1 MLSGIQYVYICQA
14 GDDSI
19 SGEDLSVMQT
29 VLTGFQRP
37 KRIELDQNSQNETYG
52 RFIAEPLERGF
63 GVTIGNALRRVL
75 LSSLAGAA
83 VTSVKIQGV
92 FHEFST
98 IPGVLE
104 DTTEI
109 ILNLKEMILKMYVE
123 SPKQLTLQAKGPKEV
138 QARDVTTD
146 ADIEILNPDLHIAT
160 LNKEAALDITMDVQL
175 GRGYV
180 PAERHVWDTTDPQV
194 IPIDAVFSPIRKVAF
209 HVESTRVGQ
218 STDYDRLVLDVYT
231 NGSIKPEDAVA
242 QAAKILRDHL
252 QIFINFH
259 DEPVV
264 EVQKIGEEQQK
275 LLENLNRSV
284 DELELS
290 VRSYNCL
297 KNANIRTI
305 GELVQKNESEML
317 KTRNFGRKSL
327 NEIKEILANM
337 GLSLGMDLESVDW

>member
-1 MLSGIQYVYICQA
+1 MQMMLA
-14 GDDSI
+14 G
-19 SGEDLSVMQT
+19 
-29 VLTGFQRP
+29 FHRP
-37 KRIELDQNSQNETYG
+37 KRIEIEPESLSDTYG

-75 LSSLAGAA
+75 LSSLTGAA
-83 VTSVKIQGV
+83 VTAIKIQGV
-92 FHEFST
+92 YHEFST

-109 ILNLKEMILKMYVE
+109 ILNLKELILKIHTE
-123 SPKQLTLQAKGPKEV
+123 KPKQLFLHASGIGEV
-138 QARDVTTD
+138 CARHITPD
-146 ADIEILNPDLHIAT
+146 ADIDILNPELRIAT
-160 LNKEAALDITMDVQL
+160 INKDATLDMVMDVQL

-180 PAERHVWDTTDPQV
+180 PAERHVQDIIDPQV
-194 IPIDAVFSPIRKVAF
+194 IAIDAVFSPIRKVAF

-218 STDYDRLVLDVYT
+218 STDYDRLILDVHT
-231 NGSIKPEDAVA
+231 NGSVHPEDAVS
-242 QAAKILRDHL
+242 QAAQILRDHL
-252 QIFINFH
+252 QVFINFH
-259 DEPVV
+259 DEPVADIP
-264 EVQKIGEEQQK
+264 KLDEEKQK

-305 GELVQKNESEML
+305 GELVQKNEAEML

-337 GLSLGMDLESVDW
+337 GLSLGMNLEGIDWEVGKE

>member
-1 MLSGIQYVYICQA
+1 MQNML
-14 GDDSI
+14 
-19 SGEDLSVMQT
+19 M
-29 VLTGFQRP
+29 GFQKP
-37 KRIELDQNSQNETYG
+37 KRIELDHGSQSETYG
-52 RFIAEPLERGF
+52 RFVAEPLERGF
-63 GVTIGNALRRVL
+63 GVTLGNALRRVL
-75 LSSLAGAA
+75 LSALPGAA
-83 VTSVKIQGV
+83 VTAIKIQGV

-98 IPGVLE
+98 ISGVLE

-109 ILNLKEMILKMYVE
+109 ILNLKEMILKMHVE
-123 SPKQLTLQAKGPKEV
+123 GPKELV
-138 QARDVTTD
+138 LHANGPGEVCARDITTD
-146 ADIEILNPDLHIAT
+146 ADVEVLNPDLHIAT
-160 LNKEAALDITMDVQL
+160 LNKEAVLEMTMDVQL

-180 PAERHVWDTTDPQV
+180 PAERHTWEIIDPQV

-218 STDYDRLVLDVYT
+218 STDYDRLILDVHT
-231 NGSIKPEDAVA
+231 NGSITPEDAIA
-242 QAAKILRDHL
+242 QAAKILREHL
-252 QIFINFH
+252 QIFVNFH
-259 DEPVV
+259 EEPVI
-264 EVQKIGEEQQK
+264 ETPEIGEEQQR

-327 NEIKEILANM
+327 NEIKEILSSM
-337 GLSLGMDLESVDW
+337 GLGLGMNLENVNWQEVNKE

>member
-1 MLSGIQYVYICQA
+1 MPF
-14 GDDSI
+14 
-19 SGEDLSVMQT
+19 GEAPNIMQT
-29 VLTGFQRP
+29 MLAGFHRP
-37 KRIELDQNSQNETYG
+37 KRIDIDPDSLSDTYG

-75 LSSLAGAA
+75 LSSLTGTA
-83 VTSVKIQGV
+83 VTAVKIQGV
-92 FHEFST
+92 YHEFST

-109 ILNLKEMILKMYVE
+109 ILNLKELVLKMYTE
-123 SPKQLTLQAKGPKEV
+123 KPKQLFLQKSGSGEV
-138 QARDVTTD
+138 CARDIAHD

-160 LNKEAALDITMDVQL
+160 LSKDATLDITMDVQL

-180 PAERHVWDTTDPQV
+180 PAERYVQEIIDPQV
-194 IPIDAVFSPIRKVAF
+194 IAIDAVFSPIRKVAF

-218 STDYDRLVLDVYT
+218 STDYDRLIFDIHT
-231 NGSIKPEDAVA
+231 NGSIHPEDALS
-242 QAAKILRDHL
+242 QAAQILRDHL
-252 QIFINFH
+252 QVFINFH
-259 DEPVV
+259 DEPVQ
-264 EVQKIGEEQQK
+264 EVPTQSEEIQK
-275 LLENLNRSV
+275 LVDNLNRSV

-305 GELVQKNESEML
+305 GELVQKNEPEML

-327 NEIKEILANM
+327 NEIKEILAGM
-337 GLSLGMDLESVDW
+337 GLSLGMNLEGIDWQAVGKE